1 MTTFSHNLLEFT
13 PCPRVTIDGTR
24 YYDTPVGLFK
34 SVTTILGERL
44 DKSGLE
50 AWRARV
56 GEEQAQRVSTQAS
69 RRGTAIHSLAESYLM
84 NDPDWNRGAM
94 PFNLY
99 TFSSIKPILD
109 ENIGSVYGVEIPLY
123 SAELRAAG
131 TCDLLAG
138 YAGINSVVDF
148 KTSKRVKREEDI
160 EGYFIQATAYSVMA
174 EELTGLS
181 FPQIVIIMSV
191 DHDNPLVFVKRRDDY
206 IERTREVFA

>member
-1 MTTFSHNLLEFT
+1 MTTFLHNLLEFT
-13 PCPRVTIDGTR
+13 PCPRVTIDDTR
-24 YYDTPVGLFK
+24 YYDTPVGRFK

-56 GEEQAQRVSTQAS
+56 GEEQAQRISTQAS

-174 EELTGLS
+174 EELTGLR

-191 DHDNPLVFVKRRDDY
+191 DHYSPLVFVKRRDDY
-206 IERTREVFA
+206 IERTRKVFA